1 LKSVFASDRDGRM
14 VCMVQFLDYGGTPGS
29 PVKRAISM
37 KLREVGQPDGLGACR
52 LGPGWGPKPGKN
64 GCASKQIGVTVQADH
79 PARVRTIHHFPSSET
94 WPSHVPPGEGAS
106 GSLALF

>member
-14 VCMVQFLDYGGTPGS
+14 VGMVQFLDYGDARLTCEARNIDEASRSGAARRAGRVS
-29 PVKRAISM
+29 PWSWC
-37 KLREVGQPDGLGACR
+37 L
-52 LGPGWGPKPGKN
+52 KPGKN

-79 PARVRTIHHFPSSET
+79 PARVRTIHRFPSSET

-106 GSLALF
+106 GSLAFF